1 MRAWPCLAAPVAALA
16 LGIPSPARA
25 DDSTDPEPGDRKNWT
40 RTLEEYVVVNGVVGM
55 PWYWGNQDWSQKTW
69 DWRWDRE
76 SWKAKLITFDAVRFD
91 GDDFRTNA
99 VHHTFV
105 SGMSY
110 FVIARANRLSIGE
123 SFLASVLASTTWE
136 YLVEFREGPSVN
148 DMITTPL
155 SGLALGETFYQL
167 GELFLRG
174 GDHPV
179 NWVLG
184 TGFGGLSSLHRRIDR
199 TAQPKSV
206 TVDTL
211 GIAQDVWHRF
221 GLHAAIQLADLPTR
235 SETRMQL
242 GLDTEIVTV
251 RGFGKAGTFAR
262 TASGEGFSQ
271 LTVRFTQSEA
281 GVQEVFVRAR
291 ATLGGHYRQDL
302 RGEHARR
309 GHAFYAGLVATYDYA
324 VTTLDTWTDRAGI
337 SGVGL
342 TMDAFLLRPPLFVR
356 ATADATADFA
366 MVTPAAG
373 DAYRARLPA
382 GARTRPSFLV
392 NDYYYAVGATVRTA
406 VHVLV
411 RPFYATFE
419 ARLDAFSSID
429 GLERRQWQVTHDDP
443 FADRRLTHRVTVGVE
458 PVPLLRLFGAFERR
472 ARDGSVG
479 AVDVDHRERIFTVG
493 ASLTI

>member
-1 MRAWPCLAAPVAALA
+1 MRAWRCLAASVAALA
-16 LGIPSPARA
+16 FALPSRARA
-25 DDSTDPEPGDRKNWT
+25 DDSTDPEPVDRKSWT
-40 RTLEEYVVVNGVVGM
+40 RTLQEYFIIDGALGI
-55 PWYWGNQDWSQKTW
+55 PWYWGNQDWSQRTW

-76 SWKAKLITFDAVRFD
+76 SWKAKLVTFDAVRFD

-110 FVIARANRLSIGE
+110 FVVARANRLSIGE
-123 SFLASVLASTTWE
+123 SFLASILASTAWE

-184 TGFGGLSSLHRRIDR
+184 NGFGGLSSLHRRLDH
-199 TAQPKSV
+199 TAQPRSAS
-206 TVDTL
+206 VDTL
-211 GIAQDVWHRF
+211 GIAKDVWHRF
-221 GLHAAIQLADLPTR
+221 GLHAGIQLADLPTR

-242 GLDTEIVTV
+242 GLDTEIVTLPS
-251 RGFGKAGTFAR
+251 FGKEGSVAGAAF
-262 TASGEGFSQ
+262 GGFTRLSVR
-271 LTVRFTQSEA
+271 LTQDEA
-281 GVQEVFVRAR
+281 GVQEVAVRTR

-302 RGEHARR
+302 RGAVEPR
-309 GHAFYAGLVATYDYA
+309 GYALYAGLVASYDYV
-324 VTTLDTWTDRAGI
+324 VTTLDTWTDRAGV

-342 TMDAFLLRPPLFVR
+342 GVDAFYQRPPLALRV
-356 ATADATADFA
+356 TTDVVGDFA

-373 DAYRARLPA
+373 KTYRAALPV
-382 GARTRPSFLV
+382 GTVTRPSFMV
-392 NDYYYAVGATVRTA
+392 NDYYYAVGATVRSTL
-406 VHVLV
+406 HLGL
-411 RPFYATFE
+411 RPLYATLE

-429 GLERRQWQVTHDDP
+429 GLERRQWQLTRDDH
-443 FADRRLTHRVTVGVE
+443 FADRRLLHRVTIGVE
-458 PVPLLRLFGAFERR
+458 PVPLLRMFGAFERTAR
-472 ARDGSVG
+472 AGSVG
-479 AVDVDHRERIFTVG
+479 GFSTEHHERIVTVG
-493 ASLTI
+493 ATLVL